1 MSATVL
7 TDRIVQTDDIC
18 GGQARINGTRIRVR
32 DIVNWIELQ
41 GQSADEISATY
52 KLELADIY
60 LAMAYY
66 HANIEALQQQ
76 WKQLDAEAAVL
87 IQSTPSKIKK

>member
-41 GQSADEISATY
+41 GQSADEIAAAY

-60 LAMAYY
+60 LTMAYY
-66 HANIEALQQQ
+66 HANIDALQQQ
-76 WKQLDAEAAVL
+76 WAQLDADAEA
-87 IQSTPSKIKK
+87 IMQSTPSKIKQ